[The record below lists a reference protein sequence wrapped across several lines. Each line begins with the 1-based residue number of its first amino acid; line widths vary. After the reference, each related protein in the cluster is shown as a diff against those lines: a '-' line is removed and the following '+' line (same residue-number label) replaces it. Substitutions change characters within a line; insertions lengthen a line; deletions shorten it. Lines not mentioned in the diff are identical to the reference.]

1 MDNMDEKGESIQLDN
16 SGDIGDRV
24 LLELIEIMK
33 QVKTELEFLRPDSE
47 LSKKIDNV
55 ASSLQSMDVAR
66 LIQVLIPADVGLG
79 MDQDNVQ
86 ELIEMV
92 SAYEKE
98 AKNIK
103 NENIQLK
110 DSVEEYISLLKM
122 TEDRISETYESKL
135 NQISSDYA
143 ALAALH
149 HKKTK
154 EIEQLSDNILHLE
167 LKCEDKADQLKHLEY
182 ELATLRLS
190 LITS

>member
-1 MDNMDEKGESIQLDN
+1 MDNMDEKGESIELGD
-16 SGDIGDRV
+16 SGDIGDRI

-47 LSKKIDNV
+47 LCKKIDNV
-55 ASSLQSMDVAR
+55 TSSLQSMDVAR

-92 SAYEKE
+92 STYEKE

-110 DSVEEYISLLKM
+110 DSIEEYISLLKM

-149 HKKTK
+149 HKKTQ

-167 LKCEDKADQLKHLEY
+167 LKCEDKADQLMHLEY
-182 ELATLRLS
+182 DLATLRLS

>member
-1 MDNMDEKGESIQLDN
+1 MDEKGESIQLDN